1 MWNIFRR
8 RPDQSEKLIVLMAS
22 RDPDPKLV
30 EVLAARPEIVLRETF
45 TTRGVI
51 RGLPDADLV
60 VLGDVIPLWD
70 VDQSLMQNTL
80 ECTHIPVT
88 APDRMLAQP
97 EEWISTA
104 RLANRKKLQYL
115 PARFVLVTGWAGG
128 VGKSTIALAVAKRF
142 RERNLPTA
150 FLEANEGG
158 SYLISRL
165 GPQLHSLYDVIT
177 GEGEASEWE
186 GVKLHP
192 IDYRSS
198 QILSEDERMPDFLSG
213 LKKGFT
219 LVVVDASPNHPF
231 WPRLLDLAT
240 TILIVTAPREDS
252 LFQAETLLKELQP
265 VRLARPDLQVHLIM
279 NMVRTLGER
288 VGISGMVAASLPY
301 NERMAAQLDPRMA
314 DPILNLLYPG
324 WTGGANPKAARKK
337 QPVEKQEAQPSQKA
351 GRRGW
356 PFGKKG

>member
-8 RPDQSEKLIVLMAS
+8 KPDQSDKLIVLLAS
-22 RDPDPKLV
+22 REPDPKLV
-30 EVLAARPEIVLRETF
+30 EVLAARPEIILRETF

-60 VLGDVIPLWD
+60 VLGGVIPLWD
-70 VDQSLMQNTL
+70 VDISLMQHTL
-80 ECTHIPVT
+80 ECTRIPVT
-88 APDRMLAQP
+88 TPYQMLAQP

-128 VGKSTIALAVAKRF
+128 VGKSTIALAIAKRF
-142 RERNLPTA
+142 RERNMPTA

-158 SYLISRL
+158 SYLVSRL

-177 GEGEASEWE
+177 GEGQASEWE

-192 IDYRSS
+192 IDHRSS
-198 QILSEDERMPDFLSG
+198 QVLSDDERMPDFLTG
-213 LKKGFT
+213 LKKGYT

-240 TILIVTAPREDS
+240 TVLVVSAPREDS
-252 LFQAETLLKELQP
+252 LYQAETLLKELQP
-265 VRLARPDLQVHLIM
+265 IRAARPDLQVHLIM
-279 NMVRTLGER
+279 NMVRTLGDR
-288 VGISGMVAASLPY
+288 VGMSGMVAVSLDY

-324 WTGGANPKAARKK
+324 WSGGANLKAAKK
-337 QPVEKQEAQPSQKA
+337 RLPVEKPGSKPSEQSRPKW
-351 GRRGW
+351 W

>member
-1 MWNIFRR
+1 MVNFFRR
-8 RPDQSEKLIVLMAS
+8 KPDQSEKLIVLLAS

-30 EVLAARPEIVLRETF
+30 EALAARPEIILRETF

-60 VLGDVIPLWD
+60 ILGDVLPLWD
-70 VDQSLMQNTL
+70 VDPLLMQNTL
-80 ECTHIPVT
+80 ECTHIPV
-88 APDRMLAQP
+88 ASPDGMLAKP
-97 EEWISTA
+97 EEWIATA

-128 VGKSTIALAVAKRF
+128 VGKSTIALGIAKRF

-150 FLEANEGG
+150 LLEANEGG
-158 SYLISRL
+158 SSLVSRL
-165 GPQLHSLYDVIT
+165 GPNLHSLYDVIT
-177 GEGEASEWE
+177 GETEASEWE
-186 GVKLHP
+186 GVRLHP
-192 IDYRSS
+192 IDHRAS
-198 QILSEDERMPDFLSG
+198 QVLSDDERMPDFLAG
-213 LKKGFT
+213 LKKGYT

-265 VRLARPDLQVHLIM
+265 VRTARPDLHVHLIM
-279 NMVRTLGER
+279 NMVRSLGER
-288 VGISGMVAASLPY
+288 VGMSGMVAANIPY
-301 NERMAAQLDPRMA
+301 DERMAARLDPRMA

-324 WTGGANPKAARKK
+324 WISGANPKAAAKK
-337 QPVEKQEAQPSQKA
+337 TPAAKQESKPTSGA
-351 GRRGW
+351 GRKW
-356 PFGKKG
+356 LPFGKRG

>member
-1 MWNIFRR
+1 MLNIFRR
-8 RPDQSEKLIVLMAS
+8 KPDQRDKLIVLLAS

-30 EVLAARPEIVLRETF
+30 EVLAGRPEIILRETF

-60 VLGDVIPLWD
+60 ILGDVIPLWD
-70 VDQSLMQNTL
+70 VDVSLMQHTL
-80 ECTHIPVT
+80 ESTKIPVA
-88 APDRMLAQP
+88 APEGMLAKP
-97 EEWISTA
+97 EEWIATA

-115 PARFVLVTGWAGG
+115 PSRFVLVTGWAGG
-128 VGKSTIALAVAKRF
+128 VGKSTIALAIAKRF

-150 FLEANEGG
+150 ILEANEGG
-158 SYLISRL
+158 SYLVSRL

-177 GEGEASEWE
+177 GEGDASEWE
-186 GVKLHP
+186 GIKLHP
-192 IDYRSS
+192 IDYRAS
-198 QILSEDERMPDFLSG
+198 QVLSDDARMPDFLAG
-213 LKKGFT
+213 LKKGYT

-240 TILIVTAPREDS
+240 TILIITAPREDS

-265 VRLARPDLQVHLIM
+265 VRAARPDLHVHLIM

-288 VGISGMVAASLPY
+288 IGVSGMVAATIPFD
-301 NERMAAQLDPRMA
+301 ERMATRLAPRIA

-324 WTGGANPKAARKK
+324 WVGGANLKAAKK
-337 QPVEKQEAQPSQKA
+337 RQPVEKQETKSSGKT
-351 GRRGW
+351 GRKW
-356 PFGKKG
+356 LPFGKKG

>member
-1 MWNIFRR
+1 
-8 RPDQSEKLIVLMAS
+8 
-22 RDPDPKLV
+22 
-30 EVLAARPEIVLRETF
+30 
-45 TTRGVI
+45 
-51 RGLPDADLV
+51 
-60 VLGDVIPLWD
+60 
-70 VDQSLMQNTL
+70 
-80 ECTHIPVT
+80 
-88 APDRMLAQP
+88 MLAQP

-128 VGKSTIALAVAKRF
+128 VGKSTIALAIAKRF
-142 RERNLPTA
+142 RERNMPTA

-158 SYLISRL
+158 SYLVSRL

-177 GEGEASEWE
+177 GEGQASEWE

-192 IDYRSS
+192 IDHRSS
-198 QILSEDERMPDFLSG
+198 QVLSDDERMPDFLTG
-213 LKKGFT
+213 LKKGYT

-240 TILIVTAPREDS
+240 TVLVVSAPREDS
-252 LFQAETLLKELQP
+252 LYQAETLLKELQP
-265 VRLARPDLQVHLIM
+265 IRAARPDLQVHLIM
-279 NMVRTLGER
+279 NMVRTLGDR
-288 VGISGMVAASLPY
+288 VGMSGMVAASLAY

-324 WTGGANPKAARKK
+324 WSGGANLKAAKK
-337 QPVEKQEAQPSQKA
+337 RLPVEKPESKPSEKS
-351 GRRGW
+351 RPKWW

>member
-8 RPDQSEKLIVLMAS
+8 KPDQSDKLIVLLAS
-22 RDPDPKLV
+22 REPDPKLV
-30 EVLAARPEIVLRETF
+30 EVLAARPEIILRETF

-60 VLGDVIPLWD
+60 VLGGVIPLWD
-70 VDQSLMQNTL
+70 VDISLMQHTL
-80 ECTHIPVT
+80 ECTRIPVT
-88 APDRMLAQP
+88 TPYQMLAQP

-128 VGKSTIALAVAKRF
+128 VGKSTIALAIAKRF
-142 RERNLPTA
+142 RERNMPTA

-158 SYLISRL
+158 SYLVSRL

-177 GEGEASEWE
+177 GEGQASEWE

-192 IDYRSS
+192 IDHRSS
-198 QILSEDERMPDFLSG
+198 QVLSDDERMPDFLTG
-213 LKKGFT
+213 LKKGYT

-240 TILIVTAPREDS
+240 TVLVVSAPREDS
-252 LFQAETLLKELQP
+252 LYQAETLLKELQP
-265 VRLARPDLQVHLIM
+265 IRAARPDLQVHLIM
-279 NMVRTLGER
+279 NMVRTLGDR
-288 VGISGMVAASLPY
+288 VGMSGMVAVSLDY

-324 WTGGANPKAARKK
+324 WSGGANLKAAKK
-337 QPVEKQEAQPSQKA
+337 RLPVEKPGSKPSEKS
-351 GRRGW
+351 RPKWW

>member
-1 MWNIFRR
+1 MVNIFRR
-8 RPDQSEKLIVLMAS
+8 KSDQSDKLIVLLAS
-22 RDPDPKLV
+22 REPDPKLV
-30 EVLAARPEIVLRETF
+30 EVLAARPEIILRETF

-70 VDQSLMQNTL
+70 VDPALMQNTL

-88 APDRMLAQP
+88 TPDMMLAKP

-115 PARFVLVTGWAGG
+115 PARFVLVAGWAGG
-128 VGKSTIALAVAKRF
+128 VGKSTIALAIAKRF

-150 FLEANEGG
+150 FLEASEGG
-158 SYLISRL
+158 SYLVSRL

-186 GVKLHP
+186 GIKLHP
-192 IDYRSS
+192 IDYRAS
-198 QILSEDERMPDFLSG
+198 QVLSEDARMPGFLAG
-213 LKKGFT
+213 LKRGYT

-240 TILIVTAPREDS
+240 TILVVTSPREDS

-265 VRLARPDLQVHLIM
+265 VRAARPDLQVYLIM

-288 VGISGMVAASLPY
+288 VGMSGMVAASLTF
-301 NERMAAQLDPRMA
+301 NERMAAQLDPRIA

-324 WTGGANPKAARKK
+324 WSGGANPKALKK
-337 QPVEKQEAQPSQKA
+337 RLPVEKPGTQSPEKS
-351 GRRGW
+351 GRKWR
-356 PFGKKG
+356 PFWKKG

>member
-1 MWNIFRR
+1 MVNIFRR
-8 RPDQSEKLIVLMAS
+8 KPDQSDKLIVLLAS

-30 EVLAARPEIVLRETF
+30 EVIAARPEIILRETF

-70 VDQSLMQNTL
+70 VDMSLMQHTL
-80 ECTHIPVT
+80 ECTNIPVT
-88 APDRMLAQP
+88 TPAQMLDKP
-97 EEWISTA
+97 EECVSTA

-115 PARFVLVTGWAGG
+115 PARFVLVSGWAGG

-142 RERNLPTA
+142 RNRNLPTA
-150 FLEANEGG
+150 ILEASEGG

-177 GEGEASEWE
+177 GAEEPSLWE
-186 GVKLHP
+186 GIKLYP
-192 IDYRSS
+192 IDYRTS
-198 QILSEDERMPDFLSG
+198 QMLSEDERMTDFLAG
-213 LKKGFT
+213 LKKGYT
-219 LVVVDASPNHPF
+219 LVIVDASPNHPF

-240 TILIVTAPREDS
+240 TILIVSTSREDS

-265 VRLARPDLQVHLIM
+265 IRTARPDLQVHLIM

-288 VGISGMVAASLPY
+288 VGMSGLVAVSIPHS
-301 NERMAAQLDPRMA
+301 ERMVNQLDPRMA

-324 WTGGANPKAARKK
+324 WTTGANPKTLKK
-337 QPVEKQEAQPSQKA
+337 RIPVQKPESKPSAKA
-351 GRRGW
+351 GRKWW

>member
-8 RPDQSEKLIVLMAS
+8 KPDQSDKLIVLLAS
-22 RDPDPKLV
+22 REPDPKLV
-30 EVLAARPEIVLRETF
+30 EVLAARPEIILRETF

-60 VLGDVIPLWD
+60 VLGGVIPLWD
-70 VDQSLMQNTL
+70 VDISLMQHTL
-80 ECTHIPVT
+80 ECTRIPVT
-88 APDRMLAQP
+88 TPYQMLAQP

-128 VGKSTIALAVAKRF
+128 VGKSTIALAIAKRF
-142 RERNLPTA
+142 RERNMPTA

-158 SYLISRL
+158 SYLVSRL

-177 GEGEASEWE
+177 GEGQASEWE

-192 IDYRSS
+192 IDHRSS
-198 QILSEDERMPDFLSG
+198 QVLSDDERMPDFLTG
-213 LKKGFT
+213 LKKGYT

-240 TILIVTAPREDS
+240 TVLVVSAPREDS
-252 LFQAETLLKELQP
+252 LYQAETLLKELQP
-265 VRLARPDLQVHLIM
+265 IRAARPDLQVHLIM
-279 NMVRTLGER
+279 NMVRTLGDR
-288 VGISGMVAASLPY
+288 VGMSGMVAVSLAY

-324 WTGGANPKAARKK
+324 WSGGANLKAAKK
-337 QPVEKQEAQPSQKA
+337 RLPVEKPGSKPSEQSRPKW
-351 GRRGW
+351 W